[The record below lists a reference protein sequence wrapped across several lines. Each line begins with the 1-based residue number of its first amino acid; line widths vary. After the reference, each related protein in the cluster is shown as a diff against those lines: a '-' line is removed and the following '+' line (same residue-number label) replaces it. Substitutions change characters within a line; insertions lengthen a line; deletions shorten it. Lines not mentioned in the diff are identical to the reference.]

1 MTGFKEKFKEKAND
15 GKDKVVHN
23 LNDII
28 DATEQSCGPSSSII
42 TPNPA
47 FISPSVTY
55 VYNNAEENNSDI
67 ESNIEVKAVGSPFTE
82 HSESEQKIRSTN
94 MTDSET
100 IKTTTNTIS
109 SLDFSANKK
118 KQNEN
123 Q

>member
-15 GKDKVVHN
+15 GKDKVVDN
-23 LNDII
+23 SNDII
-28 DATEQSCGPSSSII
+28 DATEQSFGPSSSTI

-55 VYNNAEENNSDI
+55 AYNNTEENNSDI
-67 ESNIEVKAVGSPFTE
+67 ESNIEVKGADLPVIE
-82 HSESEQKIRSTN
+82 HGESEKKGCTN
-94 MTDSET
+94 MTDSEL

-109 SLDFSANKK
+109 SLDSSANKK
-118 KQNEN
+118 KQQNEN